1 MTISRT
7 DTSRS
12 GPISL
17 VATVIT
23 SLRPIVSLAI
33 FLSLLGSGSAS
44 ADLVLTANDPGS
56 QQSTIAGV
64 TTQTFNSIDT
74 GRYQSLDVGIGK
86 LSADNLEIV
95 KADSYG
101 GAGGSGHYFSVGAQ
115 SGGVT
120 ATLTLNTPQAYF
132 GMWWSAA
139 DALNK
144 LTFLSGGKTV
154 ATFDSSAA
162 LGSLS
167 SAYLGN
173 PNGSGNDGEKYAY
186 LNFYGTNGTTFDQ
199 IVFSNANTG
208 TGFESD
214 NWSVTTKEVPPPY
227 PGTIINGVVPEP
239 RSLVLMGLGFFGV
252 AGYLRHRR
260 VVPLA

>member
-1 MTISRT
+1 MTTSPKDR
-7 DTSRS
+7 SRS
-12 GPISL
+12 RPIPFP
-17 VATVIT
+17 AFKGT
-23 SLRPIVSLAI
+23 SLRSIVSLAI
-33 FLSLLGSGSAS
+33 VLAVFGSRRAS

-64 TTQTFNSIDT
+64 TTQTFNSIDL
-74 GRYQSLDVGIGK
+74 GRYKSLDVGFGT
-86 LSADNLEIV
+86 LASDNLQIV
-95 KADSYG
+95 RADSYG
-101 GAGGSGHYFSVGAQ
+101 GAGGSGRYFSVGTQ

-139 DALNK
+139 DAQNK
-144 LTFLSGGKTV
+144 LSFLSGGKTV
-154 ATFDSSAA
+154 ATFDSAAA

-173 PNGSGNDGEKYAY
+173 PNGSGNGGEKYAY

-199 IVFSNANTG
+199 IIFSNANMS

-214 NWSVTTKEVPPPY
+214 NWSVTTKEVPNPL

-239 RSLVLMGLGFFGV
+239 TSLVLMGVGFFSLV
-252 AGYLRHRR
+252 GYVRYRQ
-260 VVPLA
+260 VVPVG